1 MFRFT
6 SKMEPTTSWD
16 RLGQTKRNIFTT
28 KYRDMKDIS
37 SFSEVTFRAC
47 EHEGEEGTEQAA
59 TEEQARSS
67 RLVGS
72 IEPA

>member
-1 MFRFT
+1 
-6 SKMEPTTSWD
+6 
-16 RLGQTKRNIFTT
+16 
-28 KYRDMKDIS
+28 MKDIS